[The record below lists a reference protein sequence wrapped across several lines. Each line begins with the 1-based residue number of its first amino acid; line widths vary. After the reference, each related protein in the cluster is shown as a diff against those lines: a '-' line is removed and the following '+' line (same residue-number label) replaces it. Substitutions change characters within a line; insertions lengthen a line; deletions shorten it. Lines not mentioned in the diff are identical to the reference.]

1 MRASS
6 HVITMW
12 LQGGAAMRTRI
23 IKIGD
28 SQEIRSP
35 KALLD
40 GSGLHGEVEIDLR
53 CGALVISAAAPARY
67 GWDDA
72 FRQMAARGD
81 DRLLDG
87 EAPTAESFAAR
98 DWEWK

>member
-1 MRASS
+1 
-6 HVITMW
+6 
-12 LQGGAAMRTRI
+12 MRTRI
-23 IKIGD
+23 VKIGN
-28 SQEIRSP
+28 SRGIRIP

-40 GSGLHGEVEIDLR
+40 ESGLHGEVEINLR
-53 CGALVISAAAPARY
+53 RGSLVISATAPARY

-72 FRQMAARGD
+72 FRQMAVRGD

-87 EAPTAESFAAR
+87 DVTTAESFDAR